1 MRTIKQKYFAKRA
14 LKSLTALRV
23 MAAIGLTSIFIGTS
37 SVAFALPAIPA
48 GCPGSTQTT
57 TTVPAV
63 CATIPAGCPGTTL
76 QGPASVDEE
85 CPYAA
90 AQPGATTSTTTGGTV
105 TEGKYHCGQYNSDAT
120 KNEAVTTSIDFGCT
134 GKGNAIT
141 DITFAIIRVLSD
153 GVGLVVVAS
162 LVYAG
167 IMYTL
172 SRGDPQ
178 ATAKAIGRMR
188 SSIIALIVFI
198 FGYAILNYVIPAGFF
213 K

>member
-1 MRTIKQKYFAKRA
+1 VRQYQPVA
-14 LKSLTALRV
+14 LGQPCK
-23 MAAIGLTSIFIGTS
+23 
-37 SVAFALPAIPA
+37 
-48 GCPGSTQTT
+48 
-57 TTVPAV
+57 
-63 CATIPAGCPGTTL
+63 
-76 QGPASVDEE
+76 
-85 CPYAA
+85 
-90 AQPGATTSTTTGGTV
+90 AQPGATTSTNADPPTAITSTTTGGTV